1 MRQLFSTLI
10 AIAAL
15 ASIGCS
21 APEQVK
27 SDLRAP
33 SYPLIT
39 IDPYTSAWSPADNL
53 YDRQIMHWT
62 EKDFPFVGVL
72 RVDGKTY
79 RFMGIEQDLMTPI
92 APMGREAAWQA
103 DYTLD
108 KPAGNWT
115 AKEYNSSKWKK
126 GAAPFGKNYTD
137 LKTTWDSPDIWL
149 RRNVVLS
156 DEEMNSERYILRYS
170 HDDIFKLY
178 INGEQIIATDS
189 TWKEN
194 ITVEIPKEKIE
205 KWGNE
210 LTIAAH
216 CRNTLGGALVDFGL
230 YRTSNAAKRLAQTA
244 QQTSADVQAT
254 RTIYDFT
261 CGEVDLRLTFMAPA
275 LLEDLNLVS
284 RPVNYVTYE
293 VASNDGAEHDVEIYF
308 EAGPQWARNADSQK
322 SVCETPT
329 DERFAYAKVGTVEQP
344 VLQKFGDDVRIDWG
358 YFYLAGDKTKYTT
371 AAGEPFAIRSEFID
385 EGTIS
390 SCEGNYLAISADL
403 GKVGAKAV
411 SDYIMVGY
419 DDLYSILYYGE
430 KVRPYWNRKG
440 DSTIEQ
446 QFALAADEYQSL
458 VKRCEKFDARL
469 MAEANAAGGK
479 EYAELCALAYRQS
492 IAAHK
497 LIESPA
503 GELAWISKENFS
515 NGCLGTVDVTF
526 PSFPLYVYY
535 NPDLAKGL
543 LNFIFELCESEKW
556 TRPYAAH
563 DAGRYP
569 HLRGEDYGGEGMPI
583 EESGNMLIMTSAIC
597 QEDGSANYALKHW
610 DVLTT
615 WANYLV
621 ENGQD
626 PRNQLCTDDFM
637 GHLAR
642 NANLSIKAILGVA
655 SYADLAK
662 MAGKTD
668 IAEQYMAK
676 AKEMANIWK
685 EMANGGDHYRLTFD
699 TNQDTWSM
707 KYNLVWDA
715 ILGFNVFDA
724 DIAETEVAYYQT
736 KFNEY
741 GLALDQ
747 RSYTTKSD
755 WLMWSATLSSDKVT
769 FQKFI
774 TPMYNFYNQTTGRCP
789 MPDLYQTNSLNHR
802 TGWLQA
808 RSVVGG
814 YWIKMLKDKKTK

>member
-1 MRQLFSTLI
+1 MKKLI
-10 AIAAL
+10 PMFVAAIVFA
-15 ASIGCS
+15 IGCS
-21 APEQVK
+21 SPQQVK

-33 SYPLIT
+33 AYPLIT
-39 IDPYTSAWSPADNL
+39 IDPYTSAWSGADNL
-53 YDRQIMHWT
+53 YDRQVMHWT
-62 EKDFPFVGVL
+62 ERDFPFVGVL
-72 RVDGKTY
+72 RVDGKSY
-79 RFMGIEQDLMTPI
+79 RFMGVEQDLMEPI
-92 APMGREAAWQA
+92 AAMGYEEPWNV
-103 DYTLD
+103 DFSLN
-108 KPAGNWT
+108 KPAGDWT
-115 AKEYNSSKWKK
+115 AKNYNTKSWTH
-126 GAAPFGKNYTD
+126 AQAPLGRGYSNI
-137 LKTTWDSPDIWL
+137 KTHWDSPNIWL
-149 RRNVVLS
+149 RRTITLS
-156 DEEMNSERYILRYS
+156 DEDLRADRFILRYS
-170 HDDIFKLY
+170 HDDIFELY
-178 INGEQIIATDS
+178 INGDKVIATGN

-194 ITVEIPKEKIE
+194 QTIE
-205 KWGNE
+205 LTQEQMAKWGKE

-216 CRNTLGGALVDFGL
+216 CQNTLGGCLVDFGL
-230 YRTSNAAKRLAQTA
+230 YRTANAEKKLTATA
-244 QQTSADVQAT
+244 QQTSADAQAT
-254 RTIYDFT
+254 RTIYTFN
-261 CGEVDLRLTFMAPA
+261 CGGVDLKLTFMAPL
-275 LLEDLNLVS
+275 LLEELDLVS
-284 RPVNYVTYE
+284 RPVNYITYE
-293 VASNDGAEHDVEIYF
+293 VASNDGAEHDVDIYF
-308 EAGPQWARNADSQK
+308 EAGPHWARNVDSQK
-322 SVCETPT
+322 CISEATSN
-329 DERFAYAKVGTVEQP
+329 DRFVLAKTGTVEQP

-358 YFYLAGDKTKYTT
+358 YFYLAGDKTKFSTATGNPYTL
-371 AAGEPFAIRSEFID
+371 RDEFI
-385 EGTIS
+385 ESSTINS
-390 SCEGNYLAISADL
+390 TQGDYLAIATSL

-419 DDLYSILYYGE
+419 DDLYSIRYYGE
-430 KVRPYWNRKG
+430 PVRPYWNRNG
-440 DSTIEQ
+440 DSSIEQ
-446 QFALAADEYQSL
+446 QFALAADEYSSL
-458 VKRCEKFDARL
+458 VKRCEKFDAQL
-469 MAEANAAGGK
+469 MHDAAEAGGK

-535 NPDLAKGL
+535 NSNLAKGL

-556 TRPYAAH
+556 THPYAAH

-583 EESGNMLIMTSAIC
+583 EESGNMLIMTAAIC
-597 QEDGSANYALKHW
+597 QEDGNADYALKHW
-610 DVLTT
+610 EVLTT

-668 IAEQYMAK
+668 VAEQYMAK
-676 AKEMANIWK
+676 AKEMAAIWK
-685 EMANGGDHYRLTFD
+685 EMAYEGDHYRLTFD

-707 KYNLVWDA
+707 KYNLVWDK
-715 ILGFNVFDA
+715 ILGLNVFDA

-755 WLMWSATLSSDKVT
+755 WLMWSATLSSDKAT

-814 YWIKMLKDKKTK
+814 YWIKMLADEMAK